1 MIIAT
6 EVTKTYNN
14 NDIVVNALDKASV
27 SIGDNEF
34 VLIVGRSGSGK
45 STLLSVLGGLTRPT
59 QGNVKFNGREIWTMS
74 DTDLSKLRSKEIG
87 FVFQFPGLLPTLNSI
102 ENVMLPTMFS
112 KDSENAGARA
122 KELLESVGLGDKLK
136 SFPHQL
142 SGGELKRASIA
153 RALINNPS
161 VILADEPTGDLDAD
175 TEQEIMAMF
184 EGINKQGK
192 TIIMV
197 THNPELSVF
206 ANKVL
211 TMVKGKINEKDPRD
225 DKCPTTQ

>member
-6 EVTKTYNN
+6 DVTKRYSN
-14 NDIVVNALDKASV
+14 NDIVVNALDNASV
-27 SIGDNEF
+27 TINDNEF

-59 QGNVKFNGREIWTMS
+59 DGKVEFNGREIWSMN
-74 DTDLSKLRSKEIG
+74 DAELSSLRCREIG
-87 FVFQFPGLLPTLNSI
+87 FVFQFPGLLPTLNAL

-112 KDSENAGARA
+112 KEHQEAGKSA
-122 KELLESVGLGDKLK
+122 KDLLESVGLGDKLK

-161 VILADEPTGDLDAD
+161 VILADEPTGDLDAE
-175 TEQEIMAMF
+175 TEQEIMAQF
-184 EGINKQGK
+184 KEIGKKGK

-206 ANKVL
+206 ATKVL
-211 TMVKGKINEKDPRD
+211 TMKKGKIS
-225 DKCPTTQ
+225 

>member
-1 MIIAT
+1 LIIAT
-6 EVTKTYNN
+6 DVTKRYSN
-14 NDIVVNALDKASV
+14 NDIVVNALDNASV
-27 SIGDNEF
+27 TINDNEF

-59 QGNVKFNGREIWTMS
+59 SGKVEFNGREIWSMN
-74 DTDLSKLRSKEIG
+74 DAELSNLRSKEIG
-87 FVFQFPGLLPTLNSI
+87 FVFQFPGLLPTLNAI

-112 KDSENAGARA
+112 KNQQDAGKRA
-122 KELLESVGLGDKLK
+122 KELLESVGLEDKLR

-175 TEQEIMAMF
+175 TEQEIMSQF
-184 EGINKQGK
+184 KEIGESGR

-197 THNPELSVF
+197 THNPDLSIF
-206 ANKVL
+206 ATKVL
-211 TMVKGKINEKDPRD
+211 TMKKGKINEGS
-225 DKCPTTQ
+225 Q